1 MRKIAWA
8 IAMVVLACFIVVAV
22 GWELTYPS
30 ESDPKNIKYVLW
42 KSGLYRMNLDSATGT
57 MIGDQGRKELVVGKT
72 KSQLQERFGY
82 LLTPADASPYLR
94 DCYRD
99 SSWKNRD
106 VLFIRKSPWMVVF
119 DGDRATELILVKGC

>member
-1 MRKIAWA
+1 MRKVAWA
-8 IAMVVLACFIVVAV
+8 TAIVVLAFFIVVAV
-22 GWELTYPS
+22 GWYPS

-42 KSGLYRMNLDSATGT
+42 KSGLYRMKLDSATGT
-57 MIGDQGRKELVVGKT
+57 MIGDPGSKELVVGKT

-82 LLTPADASPYLR
+82 LSTAADASPYLR

-106 VLFIRKSPWMVVF
+106 ALFIRKSPWM
-119 DGDRATELILVKGC
+119 